1 VQFCTEV
8 GRRLR
13 HSFCRVGVTVAGRTK
28 PEVRDR
34 WTELLELE
42 ELLPQLVVTALK
54 LPRVERRDSLNLI
67 GRFRERIDAMKWA
80 EVTRFS
86 TMQTTG

>member
-1 VQFCTEV
+1 MTDAAMSKPNV
-8 GRRLR
+8 
-13 HSFCRVGVTVAGRTK
+13 RT
-28 PEVRDR
+28 R

-42 ELLPQLVVTALK
+42 EMLRRLVVSALK
-54 LPRVERRDSLNLI
+54 LPRVERRDNLILI

-86 TMQTTG
+86 TMQKTG